1 MTYLPYFVAA
11 WLLIVGLYGIIT
23 SRHLVHLIMCL
34 VVVQTS
40 TYVLLLAIGFRY
52 GATAPVFADVPVG
65 TPAVDPVVQ
74 ALMLTDI
81 VVEATVVALLLA
93 LAINAHER
101 TGCDIHPGAQIGTHF
116 FIDHCTG
123 VVIGETARIGNHV
136 KIYPL
141 TLHAHALIN
150 LACACNLSQIKNNFC
165 MHSTS

>member
-11 WLLIVGLYGIIT
+11 WLLIIGLYGVIT

-40 TYVLLLAIGFRY
+40 TYVLLLAIGFRN

-93 LAINAHER
+93 LAIKAHER
-101 TGCDIHPGAQIGTHF
+101 TGSADP
-116 FIDHCTG
+116 
-123 VVIGETARIGNHV
+123 E
-136 KIYPL
+136 
-141 TLHAHALIN
+141 N
-150 LACACNLSQIKNNFC
+150 LGL
-165 MHSTS
+165 MRG